1 MENLFTMSK
10 KIIVLGSLFFLFS
23 CAQDELLNDDLLEI
37 TSQNFTQKWSADK
50 LNVFK
55 GPKVAIGN
63 DSARSW
69 VSVRK
74 DTGLPYEIGIE
85 MTPGALTGLPDD
97 TPGLEGPTIVLPLHI
112 KAKQLTPFKHI
123 GLNWQNHG
131 HGGGPTNTE
140 FNSPHFDFHFYTISN
155 EERLAIPDWCSCP
168 ADAAFNIYPPTTT
181 TTTNPPIT
189 ITTGGYMPLGYVTPP
204 GQGAVYGQ
212 MGKHWLP
219 IPFNYLPFT
228 KVMVYGTYNGKIVF
242 VEPMVTLEYL
252 SSNPDFSAAYSQPEL
267 FEKAG
272 NYPTKYNIYRDAKTG
287 NTKITLSNFVSRVAT
302 PN

>member
-1 MENLFTMSK
+1 MENLFTMPK
-10 KIIVLGSLFFLFS
+10 KIIVLGSLFLLFS
-23 CAQDELLNDDLLEI
+23 CAQDELLNDDSLKATPRTFIE
-37 TSQNFTQKWSADK
+37 KWSSDK

-55 GPKVAIGN
+55 GPKVAVGN
-63 DSARSW
+63 DSVRSW
-69 VSVRK
+69 ISVRK
-74 DTGLPYEIGIE
+74 DTGLPNEIGIE
-85 MTPGALTGLPDD
+85 MSPGALTGLPDYA
-97 TPGLEGPTIVLPLHI
+97 PGVEGPTIVLPLHI

-123 GLNWQNHG
+123 VLNWQNHG

-181 TTTNPPIT
+181 STTNSPVT
-189 ITTGGYMPLGYVTPP
+189 ITTGGYMPLGYATPP

-228 KVMVYGTYNGKIVF
+228 KVMVYGTYDGKIVF
-242 VEPMVTLEYL
+242 VEPMVTREYL
-252 SSNPDFSAAYSQPEL
+252 SANPDFSAAYSQPKL

-272 NYPTKYNIYRDAKTG
+272 NYPSRYNIYRDSKTG
-287 NTKITLSNFVSRVAT
+287 NIKITLSDFLARAAT
-302 PN
+302 PY

>member
-1 MENLFTMSK
+1 
-10 KIIVLGSLFFLFS
+10 
-23 CAQDELLNDDLLEI
+23 
-37 TSQNFTQKWSADK
+37 
-50 LNVFK
+50 
-55 GPKVAIGN
+55 
-63 DSARSW
+63 
-69 VSVRK
+69 
-74 DTGLPYEIGIE
+74 LPYEIGIE

-97 TPGLEGPTIVLPLHI
+97 TPGVEGPTIVLPLHI